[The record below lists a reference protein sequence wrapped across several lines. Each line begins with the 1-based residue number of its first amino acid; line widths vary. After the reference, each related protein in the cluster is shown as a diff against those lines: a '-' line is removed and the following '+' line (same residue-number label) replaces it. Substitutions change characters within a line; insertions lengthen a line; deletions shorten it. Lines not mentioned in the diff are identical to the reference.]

1 MSTVEFDRN
10 FILLRVFRWGI
21 SPKRFKNSHLLQVSH
36 KQSYVSY
43 SLLKRNAV
51 PHSSRWLALGQPS
64 QVDPSDTVL
73 VPCVVA
79 AASSVGVARIAAF
92 VPVLVAYTEA
102 ASDIPAG
109 LVATDS
115 T

>member
-1 MSTVEFDRN
+1 
-10 FILLRVFRWGI
+10 L
-21 SPKRFKNSHLLQVSH
+21 
-36 KQSYVSY
+36 
-43 SLLKRNAV
+43 
-51 PHSSRWLALGQPS
+51 
-64 QVDPSDTVL
+64 DTVQ
-73 VPCVVA
+73 VPCVVVA
-79 AASSVGVARIAAF
+79 AASSVGVAQIVAF